1 MICDRKYDLAI
12 KHFAD
17 LFTDIAHKET
27 IERPI
32 VFIASCFGG
41 LLLEEVID
49 IQFLQLTKSIG

>member
-12 KHFAD
+12 KRFAD

-49 IQFLQLTKSIG
+49 IHFSS